1 MFIVVLFIQA
11 VESHRAFKPVISI
24 GLAGCTPSMR
34 HYLIQLLVEQLL
46 TGEAIDWWNI
56 DSLVDH

>member
-56 DSLVDH
+56 D